1 VTKPGR
7 SFPAKVSQW
16 LCQYFF
22 ETEIRKLYASPI
34 CASVLRRFWRARQCP
49 GEVPLSDRP
58 YVRFYFLIVPMGRA
72 FGTVMSARTK
82 GRQELADRLLM
93 AESFLADSWIFPY
106 GFRLTDSGLP

>member
-1 VTKPGR
+1 
-7 SFPAKVSQW
+7 
-16 LCQYFF
+16 
-22 ETEIRKLYASPI
+22 
-34 CASVLRRFWRARQCP
+34 
-49 GEVPLSDRP
+49 
-58 YVRFYFLIVPMGRA
+58 MGRA